1 MSSILKVDQLQD
13 SGGNNLVTSNGSGVI
28 TAAGL
33 GKVRQIIQFSDT
45 TQTGTTSTSYADSPL
60 FIDITPSS
68 TSSKILIHA
77 NFPQYMNTTGAELH
91 TAIFR
96 DSTNLATN
104 AQAGFT
110 DCYNGAA
117 PMIDMASIIY
127 LDSPSTT
134 SQIRYRIK
142 LRRDGS
148 GTGNL
153 GVNSVM
159 NTMTCTEI
167 LP

>member
-28 TAAGL
+28 TAAAF

-96 DSTNLATN
+96 DSTNLSSD

-127 LDSPSTT
+127 LDSPSTV

>member
-28 TAAGL
+28 TAAAF

-45 TQTGTTSTSYADSPL
+45 TQTSTTSTSYADSSL

-68 TSSKILIHA
+68 TSSKILIQA

-96 DSTNLATN
+96 DSTNLSSD

-117 PMIDMASIIY
+117 PMIDMASIIF

>member
-1 MSSILKVDQLQD
+1 
-13 SGGNNLVTSNGSGVI
+13 
-28 TAAGL
+28 
-33 GKVRQIIQFSDT
+33 
-45 TQTGTTSTSYADSPL
+45 
-60 FIDITPSS
+60 
-68 TSSKILIHA
+68 
-77 NFPQYMNTTGAELH
+77 MNTTGAELH

-96 DSTNLATN
+96 DSTNLSSD